1 MGLGQS
7 KEVKNTLSIM
17 KNSYKEWRL
26 ILKIAVLKIKKII
39 IKPFKN
45 CKQKEMAQN
54 NIGRQ

>member
-1 MGLGQS
+1 
-7 KEVKNTLSIM
+7 M